1 MYYLCIMKPKVY
13 TFNDIVFKPHNVV
26 KGGVQGLLTLPNNIT
41 VSIVGGGLQSIV
53 GGMNMLRGDGVDTF
67 EVAAW
72 WGDQGDWIK
81 LSDYDDVKGYQD
93 KDEITHI
100 LYDLSKL

>member
-1 MYYLCIMKPKVY
+1 MRQKIY
-13 TFNDIVFKPHNVV
+13 TIKDFDFKPHGVV
-26 KGGVQGLLTLPNNIT
+26 KGAVQGLLTLPNNIT

-72 WGDQGDWIK
+72 YTDSGDWIK
-81 LSDYDDVKGYQD
+81 LSDYDDVKSYVD
-93 KDEITHI
+93 KD
-100 LYDLSKL
+100 DLLFLLFELSQK

>member
-41 VSIVGGGLQSIV
+41 VSIVGGPTLY
-53 GGMNMLRGDGVDTF
+53 GDGVDTF

-72 WGDQGDWIK
+72 WGDHGDWIS
-81 LSDYDDVKGYQD
+81 LTDYDDVKKYQD